1 MGEEWW
7 ISTTDSGNNSSSSKC
22 NILKGMCV
30 QARIAKYHGTNFL
43 QHNLQVQFIIIII
56 LFLSIEIEIT
66 NYELIHYIDDMSLL
80 FLINLLKC
88 INKYTASLHFA
99 DISLNYSIF
108 LQPQFCLLKV
118 LNTPNLWSKIL

>member
-43 QHNLQVQFIIIII
+43 QHNLQVQFIIII

-66 NYELIHYIDDMSLL
+66 NYELIHYIDDM
-80 FLINLLKC
+80 
-88 INKYTASLHFA
+88 
-99 DISLNYSIF
+99 
-108 LQPQFCLLKV
+108 
-118 LNTPNLWSKIL
+118 LWYVVNIILS